1 MQQPNLTGHLQK
13 IQAAITGPG
22 KWVLGLIILLMP
34 VNWGIEARKWQLSLR
49 SLHAITYRQAFRAIL
64 SGVSFSLNTPNRIG
78 EYGGRIL
85 FLPEGKRARAVSL
98 TIAASFSQL
107 LITLTMGAAGL
118 FVISERLL
126 AEGSNS
132 NLRVWITVFRSV
144 VIFFACT
151 GFLIYFRM
159 SWLLKGI
166 GLVPGM
172 KKLLP
177 YISVLEDMDFKVLL
191 RVLVLSGVR
200 FLVFLIQYNL
210 MLQLMD
216 VQTGWWTGLWTV
228 SVLFLL
234 LATLPTVALLELG
247 LRWEYSVM
255 LFSPYSSNT
264 VGILASATGIWLIN
278 LVLPAIIGSLF
289 ILGVRIFREP

>member
-1 MQQPNLTGHLQK
+1 
-13 IQAAITGPG
+13 
-22 KWVLGLIILLMP
+22 
-34 VNWGIEARKWQLSLR
+34 
-49 SLHAITYRQAFRAIL
+49 
-64 SGVSFSLNTPNRIG
+64 
-78 EYGGRIL
+78 
-85 FLPEGKRARAVSL
+85 
-98 TIAASFSQL
+98 
-107 LITLTMGAAGL
+107 
-118 FVISERLL
+118 
-126 AEGSNS
+126 
-132 NLRVWITVFRSV
+132 
-144 VIFFACT
+144 
-151 GFLIYFRM
+151 M

-166 GLVPGM
+166 SMVPGM

-191 RVLVLSGVR
+191 RVLILSGLR

-216 VQTGWWTGLWTV
+216 VQTGWWMGLWSV

-264 VGILASATGIWLIN
+264 IGILASATGIWLIN

-289 ILGVRIFREP
+289 ILGIRIFREP